1 MDKDF
6 SAGSSIGD
14 KKQGLVI
21 LTISSKILN
30 LLWGS
35 ALGHTTYVSSVVSF
49 QYTEVVLPAQR
60 RCTVLPFCA
69 VKYRQKGGDRLDVL
83 SRIKTL
89 MEARGWTAYRLASEA
104 GLTESTIQNL
114 FRRNGIPT
122 LPTLEAV
129 CSAFGITLSQFFA
142 DDDMME
148 CTPEIKRLM
157 EAWTPLTQEQKE
169 AYLKLMELY
178 QNAQ

>member
-1 MDKDF
+1 M
-6 SAGSSIGD
+6 
-14 KKQGLVI
+14 
-21 LTISSKILN
+21 
-30 LLWGS
+30 
-35 ALGHTTYVSSVVSF
+35 
-49 QYTEVVLPAQR
+49 
-60 RCTVLPFCA
+60 
-69 VKYRQKGGDRLDVL
+69 DVL

-142 DDDMME
+142 DDMVE

-157 EAWTPLTQEQKE
+157 EAWTPLPQEQKE

-178 QNAQ
+178 QHD

>member
-1 MDKDF
+1 M
-6 SAGSSIGD
+6 
-14 KKQGLVI
+14 
-21 LTISSKILN
+21 
-30 LLWGS
+30 
-35 ALGHTTYVSSVVSF
+35 
-49 QYTEVVLPAQR
+49 
-60 RCTVLPFCA
+60 
-69 VKYRQKGGDRLDVL
+69 DVL

-89 MEARGWTAYRLASEA
+89 MEARGWIAYRLASEA

-142 DDDMME
+142 DDDMVE
-148 CTPEIKRLM
+148 CTPLM

-178 QNAQ
+178 QHD

>member
-1 MDKDF
+1 MD
-6 SAGSSIGD
+6 I
-14 KKQGLVI
+14 
-21 LTISSKILN
+21 
-30 LLWGS
+30 
-35 ALGHTTYVSSVVSF
+35 
-49 QYTEVVLPAQR
+49 
-60 RCTVLPFCA
+60 
-69 VKYRQKGGDRLDVL
+69 L

-104 GLTESTIQNL
+104 GLTESTIQKL

-142 DDDMME
+142 DDDMVE
-148 CTPEIKRLM
+148 CAPEIKRLM
-157 EAWTPLTQEQKE
+157 EAWTPLPQEQKE

-178 QNAQ
+178 QHD

>member
-1 MDKDF
+1 M
-6 SAGSSIGD
+6 
-14 KKQGLVI
+14 
-21 LTISSKILN
+21 
-30 LLWGS
+30 
-35 ALGHTTYVSSVVSF
+35 
-49 QYTEVVLPAQR
+49 
-60 RCTVLPFCA
+60 
-69 VKYRQKGGDRLDVL
+69 DVL

-114 FRRNGIPT
+114 FRRNGIPP

-129 CSAFGITLSQFFA
+129 CSAFGITLSQFF
-142 DDDMME
+142 DDDMVE

-157 EAWTPLTQEQKE
+157 EAWTPLPQEQKE

-178 QNAQ
+178 QHD